1 MRIISFQAIT
11 LTNSP
16 RNTDNS
22 VVSDHIRSVPR
33 EGERLEFLDRALD
46 RGAANENKR
55 NWKSTAYSSAKVVVD
70 VVNESSDVFPPLKA
84 AVGGLAAILKHYD
97 VWSISPIP
105 STVLIIAPANDGQSE
120 NDRIVDTP
128 D

>member
-1 MRIISFQAIT
+1 MSFQAIT

-22 VVSDHIRSVPR
+22 VVSDHTRSLPR

-46 RGAANENKR
+46 RGAANENKS

-97 VWSISPIP
+97 VWSISPIS
-105 STVLIIAPANDGQSE
+105 STALTIASANDGQSE